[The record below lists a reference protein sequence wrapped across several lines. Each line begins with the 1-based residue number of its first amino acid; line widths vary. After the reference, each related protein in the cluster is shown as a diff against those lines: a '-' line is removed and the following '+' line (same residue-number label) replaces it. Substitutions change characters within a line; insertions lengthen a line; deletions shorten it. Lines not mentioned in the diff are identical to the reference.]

1 MTASLSFF
9 NFTTFIVILAAFLDI
24 CANLLLAASGGFHRK
39 FAGIGALVLV
49 GAAFYCLSL
58 AVQKMDL
65 AVAYALWGSFGI
77 LGTSLGGWLFIRISA
92 GFFNRLRFF
101 HLRRFLGQHQVA
113 GYRNNSGNLSG
124 NTYCLLF
131 FGIILYHTQ
140 QNHPA
145 RIHFCID
152 SG

>member
-9 NFTTFIVILAAFLDI
+9 NFTTFLVILAAFLDI

-39 FAGIGALVLV
+39 FAGI

-77 LGTSLGGWLFIRISA
+77 LGTSLGGWLFFRQ
-92 GFFNRLRFF
+92 RLS
-101 HLRRFLGQHQVA
+101 LAAFLGMAVLIC
-113 GYRNNSGNLSG
+113 GM
-124 NTYCLLF
+124 LLLKL
-131 FGIILYHTQ
+131 G
-140 QNHPA
+140 
-145 RIHFCID
+145 
-152 SG
+152 

>member
-77 LGTSLGGWLFIRISA
+77 LGSSLGVWLFFRQ
-92 GFFNRLRFF
+92 RLS
-101 HLRRFLGQHQVA
+101 LAAFLGMAVLIC
-113 GYRNNSGNLSG
+113 GM
-124 NTYCLLF
+124 LLLKL
-131 FGIILYHTQ
+131 G
-140 QNHPA
+140 
-145 RIHFCID
+145 
-152 SG
+152 